1 MKKTF
6 WGIMAV
12 SLMMTMLTGCGS
24 VSESSD
30 SDVVA
35 QAEMYNSSDSDAV
48 AQAEM
53 YNALSSAETFFDLA
67 EYMTFTADD
76 ITYSECDARAAL
88 MPYFDLLLFESDKYI
103 IVTQGNAS
111 YVLFR
116 YCYSD
121 YSSVVSAVGGFGSA
135 YHDGRLYLTIDKTV
149 IPATDEGCEPLN
161 TFVNCIVQLEE
172 DIDGIVLT
180 DTVCDWE
187 QTAEYSPYA
196 GGWVQIN
203 KTFGVVDSELNLIV
217 PVRYDH
223 IFKDVAPDTGKVYY
237 QLSRRD
243 EGAVLT
249 DETYTLVLHQLVRS
263 ICYVNENRFVVL
275 KGLGDDKTIGLIDA
289 DETPLHDEI
298 EGWLDGGGWNAFR
311 NYAQQAV
318 LVRPNGNKYLR
329 GVLDSELN
337 IIIEPIYDNI
347 SVFSADNERQFYV
360 VENGKEEFAVID
372 ASGVQKTE
380 FERTSVYDVQ
390 TKYYQ
395 SLNS

>member
-1 MKKTF
+1 MKKRLF
-6 WGIMAV
+6 VISAAA
-12 SLMMTMLTGCGS
+12 LMLTGCGTAS
-24 VSESSD
+24 AGEGSTPAASPQTAQHTEPDEAALLATERTLSE
-30 SDVVA
+30 
-35 QAEMYNSSDSDAV
+35 
-48 AQAEM
+48 
-53 YNALSSAETFFDLA
+53 AETFFDLA

-76 ITYSECDARAAL
+76 ITYSECDDPAAL

-103 IVTQGNAS
+103 IVTQGDAS

-121 YSSVVSAVGGFGSA
+121 YSSVVSAVGGFGCT
-135 YHDGRLYLTIDKTV
+135 YRDGRLYLTIDKTV

-180 DTVCDWE
+180 DTVQNWE

-203 KTFGVVDSELNLIV
+203 KTFGVVDSELNFIV

-223 IFKDVAPDTGKVYY
+223 IFKEVAPDTGKVYY
-237 QLSRRD
+237 RLSRRD
-243 EGAVLT
+243 EGTVLT
-249 DETYTLVLHQLVRS
+249 DETYTLVLHQLFRN

-275 KGLGDDKTIGLIDA
+275 KGSGDDETIGLIDA

-298 EGWLDGGGWNAFR
+298 EGWLDGGWNAFR

-329 GVLDSELN
+329 GVVDSELN
-337 IIIEPIYDNI
+337 IIIEPIYEKI
-347 SVFSADNERQFYV
+347 TVFNADCADQFYV
-360 VENGKEEFAVID
+360 AENENGQFAVFD
-372 ASGVQKTE
+372 AAGVQKTD
-380 FERTSVYDVQ
+380 FTATSVYDVQ
-390 TKYYQ
+390 TKYRETVRK
-395 SLNS
+395 